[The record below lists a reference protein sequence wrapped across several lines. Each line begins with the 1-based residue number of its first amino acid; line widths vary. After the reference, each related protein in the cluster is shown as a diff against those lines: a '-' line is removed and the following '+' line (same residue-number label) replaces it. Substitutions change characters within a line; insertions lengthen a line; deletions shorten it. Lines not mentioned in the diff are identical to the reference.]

1 LESKVALDYI
11 RYVRQFE
18 DAEDS
23 TREAR
28 EKSERDRDYRDGK
41 QLTDT
46 EEKVLKKR
54 GQPIV
59 VFNEIQPKVN
69 TMLGLEKQTRKDPKA
84 LPRTPNDE
92 QAAHAATDAI
102 RYVCE
107 DSNWDDKRSRAADNL
122 VVEGTCAI
130 MVGVKRTR
138 AGGQMMLDPDIRR
151 VAWDRFYY
159 DPASSEQ
166 DFSDALFMGTV
177 IWMDL
182 DEALRKY
189 PDAKPALEGTWLDAK
204 NDNTYGDKPK
214 GGRWADY
221 KRRRVR
227 LIEHYYN
234 EDGWKFCIVTG
245 SGFVIEPM
253 ASPYLDADGEPECPI
268 KAVSLY
274 VDRDNNRFGEVRMM
288 ISPQDEVNKRRSKA
302 LHLITMRQVRVS
314 PSAAMDPKKVRE
326 ELALPDGVFVA
337 DQGDF
342 EVLQTNDMALGN
354 LNLLQDAREHIHR
367 TGANN
372 ALAGRDT
379 AGQSGRAIIA
389 QQQGGITESA
399 SYLDAVRILSIAVY
413 RAAWG
418 RIRQHWT
425 AERWVRITDDKRNM
439 EFVGLNRPV
448 TAFEMLQR
456 QVEGDPNG
464 QMLLQQAQMDP
475 SMQQVVEV
483 ENNIGELDVDI
494 IVDEGVDTPTIAAEQ
509 FSELVQLAQSGIPI
523 PPAVLIEASS
533 LRNKDQLLQ
542 MLEQAQQQDPM
553 AEQMKQVAMAGAVAE
568 VENTEADTAKKTAE
582 AQATQFGI
590 VKKAHEAGMAA

>member
-1 LESKVALDYI
+1 MENKVGSDYV
-11 RYVRQFE
+11 RFVRQFE

-28 EKSERDRDYRDGK
+28 EKCERDRDYRDGK
-41 QLTDT
+41 QLTEA
-46 EEKVLKKR
+46 EEKTLKKR

-107 DSNWDDKRSRAADNL
+107 DCNWDDKRSQAAENL

-130 MVGVKRTR
+130 MVGVKRARVTKS
-138 AGGQMMLDPDIRR
+138 ALLGSTAMTGNTLDPDIRR
-151 VAWDRFYY
+151 IAWDRFYY

-166 DFSDALFMGTV
+166 DFSDAVFMGTV

-182 DEALRKY
+182 DDALRKY
-189 PDAKPALEGTWLDAK
+189 PEAKSVLEGTWLEAK
-204 NDNTYGDKPK
+204 SDNTFGDKPK
-214 GGRWADY
+214 GNRWADY

-234 EDGWKFCIVTG
+234 EGGWKFCIVTG
-245 SGFVIEPM
+245 GGFVIEPM
-253 ASPYLDADGEPECPI
+253 DSPYLDESGEPECPI

-274 VDRDNNRFGEVRMM
+274 VDRDNNRYGEVRMM

-314 PSAAMDPKKVRE
+314 PAAALDAKKVKD
-326 ELALPDGVFVA
+326 ELAQPDGVFVA
-337 DQGDF
+337 EAGDF
-342 EVLQTNDMALGN
+342 EVLQTNDQAVGN

-399 SYLDAVRILSIAVY
+399 GYLDAVRMLSIAVY
-413 RAAWG
+413 RSVWA
-418 RIRQHWT
+418 RVRQHWT
-425 AERWVRITDDKRNM
+425 AERWVRVTDDQRNIQ
-439 EFVGLNRPV
+439 FVGLNTPV
-448 TAFEMLQR
+448 LDEY
-456 QVEGDPNG
+456 G
-464 QMLLQQAQMDP
+464 QLAA
-475 SMQQVVEV
+475 V
-483 ENNIGELDVDI
+483 ENNVAELDVDI

-553 AEQMKQVAMAGAVAE
+553 AEQMKQVQMAGAVAE
-568 VENTEADTAKKTAE
+568 VEETQSKAALNVAS
-582 AQATQFGI
+582 AQQKQASI
-590 VKKAHEAGMAA
+590 MNDAYRAGAAA